1 MCKKGDHAGLARW
14 VTALFRRNRG
24 EKTGENGKLGGRP
37 FEDGLDEAADDR
49 RPSFSLVREQ
59 FRDCSDLVHRSYPH
73 LGVDLLYF
81 GHLVGPE
88 ELDRD
93 VVRVLETA
101 DPCELKQLLKRSQF
115 TRVDSFTEAVE
126 GILDGQA
133 VLFRKDGAWLAPVSN
148 PPGRSVEESE
158 VEGSITG
165 PHDGFSETAQ
175 LNVALIRRRLKS
187 ARLKAVRL
195 RVGELSHTD
204 VYVMYIEDIVNA
216 VYVEELISRIRDVS
230 IEVLDEAHELVQL
243 IEDRPNSIF
252 PQFYTTERPDIAVN
266 KLSQG
271 RIAVIVDGSP
281 TVITAPASL
290 MEFFNAA
297 DDYYMRW
304 ISATGLR
311 FLRFIAFLITVSFTA
326 FYVSITTF
334 HYELIPRTLL
344 VNLAESRARVP
355 FPPLYEAL
363 FMEFTIEM
371 LREAGARLPSKIGQ
385 TIGIVGGIVIGQA
398 AVQAGFTSNIL
409 IITVASSAIASF
421 VIPSYMMSTSL
432 RLLRFGLIVLA
443 GVWGN
448 LGLMLGFGF
457 IIADL
462 SNLTVLKSSYMTPL
476 APFNIRDWKRL
487 VIRGPYWSLKER
499 TSQSRTRNRIF
510 SKMKR

>member
-1 MCKKGDHAGLARW
+1 MARW
-14 VTALFRRNRG
+14 VSALFRKNRS
-24 EKTGENGKLGGRP
+24 GKNDSRGNKGNESVTDGQGRTP
-37 FEDGLDEAADDR
+37 EDR
-49 RPSFSLVREQ
+49 RPFFSLVRQQ
-59 FRDCSDLVHRSYPH
+59 FHDCHDLVHRSYPH

-93 VVRVLETA
+93 LVRPLETV
-101 DPCELKQLLKRSQF
+101 DPGELDQLLARSQF
-115 TRVDSFTEAVE
+115 MRVETFTEAVE
-126 GILDGQA
+126 SILDGQA
-133 VLFRKDGAWLAPVSN
+133 VLFLRDGKDGVWLAQVSN
-148 PPGRSVEESE
+148 PPGRSVEETE

-165 PHDGFSETAQ
+165 PHDGFSESAQ

-187 ARLKAVRL
+187 ARLKAIRL

-204 VYVMYIEDIVNA
+204 VYVIYIEDIANPA
-216 VYVEELISRIRDVS
+216 FVEELISRIRDVS
-230 IEVLDEAHELVQL
+230 IEVLHEAHELVQL
-243 IEDRPNSIF
+243 IEDHPNSVF
-252 PQFYTTERPDIAVN
+252 PQFYTTERPDITVN

-271 RIAVIVDGSP
+271 RIAVVVDGSP
-281 TVITAPASL
+281 TVVTAPASL
-290 MEFFNAA
+290 MEYFNAA

-311 FLRFIAFLITVSFTA
+311 ILRFIAFIITVSFTA

-432 RLLRFGLIVLA
+432 RLLRFGLILLA
-443 GVWGN
+443 GIWGN

-462 SNLTVLKSSYMTPL
+462 SHLTVLKSSYMTPL
-476 APFNIRDWKRL
+476 APFNLRDWKRL
-487 VIRGPYWSLKER
+487 VIRGPYWSLRER